1 MIQVSVYWNGRYQ
14 GYFDSSVRLQEKD
27 VINGV
32 LFQNITAGEKFEVID
47 ASALEVILGNQWPNN
62 RGDIKVC
69 QDISVIELY
78 Q

>member
-32 LFQNITAGEKFEVID
+32 LFQNMVAGEKFEVIS
-47 ASALEVILGNQWPNN
+47 ASALEVVLGVQWPNN
-62 RGDIKVC
+62 RGDIKIS

-78 Q
+78 R